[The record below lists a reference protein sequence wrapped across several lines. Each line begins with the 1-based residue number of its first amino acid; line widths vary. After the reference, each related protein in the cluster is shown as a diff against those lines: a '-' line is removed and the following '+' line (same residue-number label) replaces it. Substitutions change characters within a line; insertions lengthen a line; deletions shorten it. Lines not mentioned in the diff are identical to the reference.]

1 MMVVLFFFKFYRVI
15 LRLICLQ
22 LVMLRNYEKMV
33 NSNDFKLD
41 KNRIRELIKIYRDG
55 LLYDV
60 LPFWIK
66 HSVDENFGG
75 FMFSLDRD
83 GTVIDTDKGMWQTCR
98 FIWLLAHLYNR
109 VEKKNQWLQLA
120 EHGINFIQ
128 KFGFDKDG
136 RMFFQLTREGKPLRK
151 RRYVF
156 TEAFAAI
163 AFAEYARAADDKNAA
178 QKAKDLFDIVVRY
191 FYTPGLIPPKFNN
204 ETRPMK
210 SLTVPMIVLATA
222 QVFED
227 VFEDSLFFEWIYKC
241 IKEIKNNFMKYEQKA
256 VMETVGSNGEILNHF
271 DGRTLNP
278 GHSIE
283 CAWFIL
289 HEAKRRNQNPDLI
302 KIGTTM
308 LDWMWKRGWD
318 NEYGGIFYFCDVQN
332 LPVQEYWHDMKFW
345 WTHNETIIATLLAY
359 YLTGN
364 EKYAF
369 WHQKIHDWTYGHF
382 PDTEYGEWFGY
393 LHREGRISVPL
404 KGNLWKGPFHIP
416 RMQLYCWK
424 LLEEM

>member
-41 KNRIRELIKIYRDG
+41 ENRIRELIKIYRNG

-98 FIWLLAHLYNR
+98 FTWLLAHLYNR

-241 IKEIKNNFMKYEQKA
+241 IKEIKNNFMKSELKA